1 MKIFILLSLTLFQL
15 SASASALLIK
25 DETNKTLTVRSHFYF
40 YGLIDQNLSK
50 DIATEI
56 NDVWNARRHQ
66 IILNKVS
73 YDLVFKITSS
83 VVDIDEARDISYMS
97 NPMNNFVR
105 IMEKANS
112 SITSS
117 FMIGHTNS
125 GVWLLSNQLGVN
137 KTAAHEYGHS
147 LGLDHPEGDSYEGIP
162 RIMLTQFYG
171 RDLNLRD
178 REVLE
183 VDIKELKIKSDTN
196 TLGEFKNTFF
206 FDEDGNVLAY

>member
-1 MKIFILLSLTLFQL
+1 MKNLILLSTILFHFT
-15 SASASALLIK
+15 ASASALLIR
-25 DETNKTLTVRSHFYF
+25 DEANKTLTIRSHFYF
-40 YGLIDQNLSK
+40 YGPIDQSLSK
-50 DIATEI
+50 RIATEI
-56 NDVWNARRHQ
+56 NDVWNAHHHQ
-66 IILNKVS
+66 ITFKKVS
-73 YDLVFKITSS
+73 YDLIFKVTAS
-83 VVDIDEARDISYMS
+83 VVEIDEARDISYLI

-105 IMEKANS
+105 IMEKSNT

-117 FMIGHTNS
+117 FMVGHTNS

-147 LGLDHPEGDSYEGIP
+147 LGLDHPEGDSYEGLP

-171 RDLNLRD
+171 QDLNLRD

-183 VDIKELKIKSDTN
+183 VDIAELKIKSDAN
-196 TLGEFKNTFF
+196 TLGEYRHTFF

>member
-1 MKIFILLSLTLFQL
+1 MKTLILLSLTLFQL
-15 SASASALLIK
+15 SASASALLVR
-25 DETNKTLTVRSHFYF
+25 DEANKTLTVRSHFYF

-56 NDVWNARRHQ
+56 NEVWNARRHQ
-66 IILNKVS
+66 VMLNKVS
-73 YDLVFKITSS
+73 YDLVFRITSS
-83 VVDIDEARDISYMS
+83 VVDIEEARDISYLA

-105 IMEKANS
+105 IMEKANT

-117 FMIGHTNS
+117 FMVGHTNS

-147 LGLDHPEGDSYEGIP
+147 LGLDHPEGDNYEGIP

-171 RDLNLRD
+171 RDLNLSD

-183 VDIKELKIKSDTN
+183 VDIAELKIKSDSN
-196 TLGEFKNTFF
+196 TLGEFKHTFF